1 MQLERLTARVKG
13 KLGRDAHTREML
25 LGSAVALMVKVLA
38 AGAAFLMN
46 IVVARKLGASESGLF
61 FLGMTIVTLVAAVA
75 RMGLDNTLVRFIA
88 AEQAAGNPGAILSI
102 YRQGVRWA
110 AGLAVLC
117 MLALLALV
125 PSLTTHLFD
134 QPGFAP
140 VLFAMTLAIPL
151 LALSTLH
158 AQALQGLKR
167 IAQAMTTLNVCIPML
182 LLAALLALPI
192 DSALHTAWAY
202 IACCGLALLLGY
214 AWWRKAAPYTAP
226 VVHFERST
234 LIASCMPLWGVML
247 LAQLI
252 QWSSQLL
259 LGAWGSTTDVALF
272 ASALRTAMLT
282 SFVLVAINSIAAPK
296 FAAMHR
302 QGDMQGLRR
311 TALLSVRLML
321 LAAVPALGIML
332 LLPEWLMGLFG
343 HEFRAAAPALMIL
356 ALGQFVNI
364 ATGSVGFL
372 LSMSGHER
380 LLRLNM
386 LIGAVLAVGLG
397 LLLIPQHG
405 LIGAAVATAT
415 AVAVQNLL
423 GVFQVK
429 RVLGF
434 NTLAF
439 WQKI

>member
-1 MQLERLTARVKG
+1 MALQSLTARVRT
-13 KLGRDAHTREML
+13 KLGGDAHSWEVL
-25 LGSAVALMVKVLA
+25 LGSAVAMLVKVLA

-61 FLGMTIVTLVAAVA
+61 FLGMTIATLVAAVA
-75 RMGLDNTLVRFIA
+75 RMGLDNTLLRFVA
-88 AEQAAGNPGAILSI
+88 AEQSSGNPGAVLGI
-102 YRQGVRWA
+102 YRHATRWA
-110 AGLAVLC
+110 GALAVLC

-125 PSLTTHLFD
+125 QLLTDKLFD

-140 VLFAMTLAIPL
+140 VLYAMALAVPL
-151 LALSTLH
+151 LALSVLH

-167 IAQAMTTLNVCIPML
+167 IAQAMITLNVCIPML
-182 LLAALLALPI
+182 LLMALLVLPI
-192 DSALHTAWAY
+192 GSALETGWAY
-202 IACCGLALLLGY
+202 VGCAAMALLLGY
-214 AWWRKAAPYTAP
+214 LWWRRSAPYSAAAAPFDP
-226 VVHFERST
+226 S
-234 LIASCMPLWGVML
+234 LLLASCLPMWGVML
-247 LAQLI
+247 LGQLI
-252 QWSSQLL
+252 QWSSQLM

-272 ASALRTAMLT
+272 STAQRTAMLT
-282 SFVLVAINSIAAPK
+282 SFVLVAVNSIAAPK

-302 QGDMQGLRR
+302 QGDNTGLRR

-321 LAAVPALGIML
+321 VAAVPALAVML
-332 LLPEWLMGLFG
+332 LLPGWLMGLFG
-343 HEFRAAAPALMIL
+343 DEFRAAANILMIL

-380 LLRLNM
+380 LLQMNM
-386 LIGAVLAVGLG
+386 LIGAILGVGLG

-405 LIGAAVATAT
+405 LIGAAVATAS